1 LGPASGAHWHSKAN
15 VGFGAK
21 SSEWYAEELCPFTK
35 ALAGSELA
43 FVFLAYS
50 VTSCLLHKD
59 SFEEAFRAVYS

>member
-1 LGPASGAHWHSKAN
+1 

-43 FVFLAYS
+43 FVFLAYG

-59 SFEEAFRAVYS
+59 SFVEAFHAVYS